1 MPMASITVTLDQEN
15 RCYGFPLIYM
25 NCVYSHFFKEVHIQD
40 ELMVAAGLNSGGG
53 GGGGG
58 GGGWK

>member
-1 MPMASITVTLDQEN
+1 MLWVPINIHEL
-15 RCYGFPLIYM
+15 
-25 NCVYSHFFKEVHIQD
+25 CVFTFFKEVHIQD

-58 GGGWK
+58 GGWK